1 MKKFKL
7 KHLMI
12 IFFILMLIEFLI
24 GLADVLLFRA
34 NNESSLI
41 TTMLIEIFSLP
52 ISLIN
57 KALPFYVAEDFY
69 MVALYWALNVLI
81 QAMVVYV
88 ILKTVVRL
96 KNRQ

>member
-1 MKKFKL
+1 
-7 KHLMI
+7 
-12 IFFILMLIEFLI
+12 MLIEFLI

-41 TTMLIEIFSLP
+41 TTTLIEIFSLP

-57 KALPFYVAEDFY
+57 EALPFYVAEDFY
-69 MVALYWALNVLI
+69 MVALYWTLNVLI
-81 QAMVVYV
+81 QAMFVYV
-88 ILKTVVRL
+88 ILKTAKRL